1 MTKVNAK
8 PPGLNLKTSAF
19 IETFSPSLLEFTL
32 YTFGVT
38 TTTHETTLA
47 YLTLLSA
54 KGLGPRRIKVL
65 LEHFGS
71 ATTILEADKQALAE
85 VEGFGE
91 VTIKSIEEA
100 RKNDWARKELE
111 RAEKLAI
118 KLIHFESED
127 YPQPLKQI
135 YDPPPLLYVRGKLP
149 TSERA
154 VGIVGTRDATD
165 YAMKFSEALARDLV
179 NANVT
184 VVSGLALGIDSAA
197 HRGAVNTDQGQT
209 IAVLGSAVNVIY
221 PKQNE
226 ALAKRI
232 EEGHGAIISEYAIGT
247 GPTATNFPG
256 RNRIINGLSSGVVVV
271 EAGEKSGA
279 LITSDY
285 ALEEG
290 RTVFAVPGRV
300 GDTKAKGTLNL
311 LKQGAVLVQSVEDI
325 LNEFGWTGQAVL
337 KDAPTVQLSGLE
349 EKVVS
354 SIKQLGNPLLDDLL
368 GATDLPISE
377 LLKTLTLLEL
387 KGVVRTLP
395 GGRYS
400 CL

>member
-1 MTKVNAK
+1 
-8 PPGLNLKTSAF
+8 L
-19 IETFSPSLLEFTL
+19 
-32 YTFGVT
+32 GVT
-38 TTTHETTLA
+38 VKAHETTLA

-54 KGLGPRRIKVL
+54 KGLGPRRIKML

-71 ATTILEADKQALAE
+71 ALTILEADKQALYE
-85 VEGFGE
+85 VEGFGNI
-91 VTIKSIEEA
+91 TIQALEEA
-100 RKNDWARKELE
+100 KKNDWAEKELG
-111 RAEKLAI
+111 RAEKLSI
-118 KLIHFESED
+118 QLVHFESET
-127 YPQPLKQI
+127 YPNVLKQI
-135 YDPPPLLYVRGKLP
+135 YDPPPLLYVCGVLP

-154 VGIVGTRDATD
+154 IGIVGTRDASD
-165 YAMKFSEALARDLV
+165 YAMKFTETLARDLS

-184 VVSGLALGIDSAA
+184 IVSGLALGIDSAA
-197 HRGAVNTDQGQT
+197 HRGAVSTEHGQT

-232 EEGHGAIISEYAIGT
+232 EEGHGAIISEYPIST

-256 RNRIINGLSSGVVVV
+256 RNRIINGLSNGVVVV

-300 GDTKAKGTLNL
+300 GDMKAKGTLGL
-311 LKQGAVLVQSVEDI
+311 LKQGAVLVQNVDDI
-325 LNEFGWTGQAVL
+325 LNEFGWTNHATA
-337 KDAPTVQLSGLE
+337 KDAPTIQLSSVE
-349 EKVVS
+349 EKIVS
-354 SIKQLGNPLLDDLL
+354 SIKKLSNPLLDDLL
-368 GATDLPISE
+368 HATKLPVSE

-387 KGVVRTLP
+387 KGVVKTLP

>member
-1 MTKVNAK
+1 V
-8 PPGLNLKTSAF
+8 
-19 IETFSPSLLEFTL
+19 TL
-32 YTFGVT
+32 
-38 TTTHETTLA
+38 TTHETTLA

-54 KGLGPRRIKVL
+54 KGLGPRRIKML

-71 ATTILEADKQALAE
+71 AMTILEADKHSLSE
-85 VEGFGE
+85 VEGFGG
-91 VTIKSIEEA
+91 VTIGAIEEA
-100 RKNDWARKELE
+100 KKKDWAEKELE
-111 RAEKLAI
+111 RATNLKIQLV
-118 KLIHFESED
+118 HFESD
-127 YPQPLKQI
+127 AYPKALKQI
-135 YDPPPLLYVRGKLP
+135 YDPPPLLYVRGNLP

-154 VGIVGTRDATD
+154 IGIVGTRDASD
-165 YAMKFSEALARDLV
+165 YAMKFSEALAQNLA
-179 NANVT
+179 NANIT

-197 HRGAVNTDQGQT
+197 HRGAVNTEQGQT
-209 IAVLGSAVNVIY
+209 IAVLGSAVNIIY

-232 EEGHGAIISEYAIGT
+232 EEGHGAIISEYTIGT
-247 GPTATNFPG
+247 QPAATNFPG
-256 RNRIINGLSSGVVVV
+256 RNRIINGLSRGVVVV

-300 GDTKAKGTLNL
+300 SDSKAKGTLNL
-311 LKQGAVLVQSVEDI
+311 LKQGAVLVQSVDDI
-325 LNEFGWTGQAVL
+325 LNEFSWTSNTAV
-337 KDAPTVQLSGLE
+337 KDSSTIQLSATE
-349 EKVVS
+349 ETVVS
-354 SIKQLGNPLLDDLL
+354 SIKKLSNPLLDDLL
-368 GATDLPISE
+368 SSTELPISE

>member
-1 MTKVNAK
+1 V
-8 PPGLNLKTSAF
+8 
-19 IETFSPSLLEFTL
+19 
-32 YTFGVT
+32 
-38 TTTHETTLA
+38 TTHETTLA

-54 KGLGPRRIKVL
+54 KGLGPRRIKML
-65 LEHFGS
+65 FEHFGS
-71 ATTILEADKQALAE
+71 AMTILEADKQTLAE
-85 VEGFGE
+85 VEGFGT
-91 VTIKSIEEA
+91 VTIQAIEEA
-100 RKNDWARKELE
+100 KKNDWAEKELE
-111 RAEKLAI
+111 RADNLNI
-118 KLIHFESED
+118 QLVHFESEN
-127 YPQPLKQI
+127 YPNPLKQI
-135 YDPPPLLYVRGKLP
+135 YDPPPLLYVRGVLP
-149 TSERA
+149 LSERA
-154 VGIVGTRDATD
+154 IGIVGTRDASE
-165 YAMKFSEALARDLV
+165 YAMKFTETLARDLSD
-179 NANVT
+179 ANIT

-197 HRGAVNTDQGQT
+197 HRGAVSTENGQT

-226 ALAKRI
+226 SLAKRI

-256 RNRIINGLSSGVVVV
+256 RNRIINGLSNGVVVV

-300 GDTKAKGTLNL
+300 GDTKAKGTLAL
-311 LKQGAVLVQSVEDI
+311 LKQGAVLVQSVDDV
-325 LNEFGWTGQAVL
+325 LNEFGWTNHAAP
-337 KDAPTVQLSGLE
+337 KDAPTIQLSAIE
-349 EKVVS
+349 AKTVS
-354 SIKQLGNPLLDDLL
+354 SIKKLSNPLLDDLL
-368 GATDLPISE
+368 HATELPVSE

-387 KGVVRTLP
+387 KGVVKALP

>member
-1 MTKVNAK
+1 MTA
-8 PPGLNLKTSAF
+8 
-19 IETFSPSLLEFTL
+19 
-32 YTFGVT
+32 
-38 TTTHETTLA
+38 TTHETTLA

-54 KGLGPRRIKVL
+54 KGLGPRRIKML

-71 ATTILEADKQALAE
+71 ALSILEADKQALSD
-85 VEGFGE
+85 VEGFGD
-91 VTIKSIEEA
+91 VTIRAIEEA
-100 RKNDWARKELE
+100 KKTDWSEKELE
-111 RAEKLAI
+111 RATNLNI
-118 KLIHFESED
+118 QLVHFESES
-127 YPQPLKQI
+127 YPKALKQI
-135 YDPPPLLYVRGKLP
+135 YDPPPLLYVRGQLP

-154 VGIVGTRDATD
+154 IGIVGTRDASD
-165 YAMKFSEALARDLV
+165 YALKFSEALARDLS
-179 NANVT
+179 NANVI

-197 HRGAVNTDQGQT
+197 HRGAVSTEHGQT
-209 IAVLGSAVNVIY
+209 VAVLGSAVNIIY

-226 ALAKRI
+226 SLAKRI

-247 GPTATNFPG
+247 QPAATNFPG
-256 RNRIINGLSSGVVVV
+256 RNRIINGLSKGVVVV

-300 GDTKAKGTLNL
+300 SDSKAKGTLGL
-311 LKQGAVLVQSVEDI
+311 LKQGAVLVQAAEDV
-325 LNEFGWTGQAVL
+325 LNEFAWMNHTSA
-337 KDAPTVQLSGLE
+337 KDAPILQLSAVE
-349 EKVVS
+349 EKIVS
-354 SIKQLGNPLLDDLL
+354 STKKLGNPLLDDLL

-377 LLKTLTLLEL
+377 LIKTLTLLEL
-387 KGVVRTLP
+387 KGIVKAIP

>member
-1 MTKVNAK
+1 
-8 PPGLNLKTSAF
+8 
-19 IETFSPSLLEFTL
+19 
-32 YTFGVT
+32 VT
-38 TTTHETTLA
+38 VTTHETTLA

-54 KGLGPRRIKVL
+54 KGLGPRRIKML

-71 ATTILEADKQALAE
+71 AMRILEADKQALAE
-85 VEGFGE
+85 VEGLGN
-91 VTIKSIEEA
+91 VTIQAIAEA
-100 RKNDWARKELE
+100 KKNDWAEKELE
-111 RAEKLAI
+111 RSNSLNI
-118 KLIHFESED
+118 QLVHFEDES
-127 YPQPLKQI
+127 YPKALKQI
-135 YDPPPLLYVRGKLP
+135 YDPPPLLYVRGELP

-154 VGIVGTRDATD
+154 IGIVGTRDASD
-165 YAMKFSEALARDLV
+165 YAMKFSEALAQNLA

-197 HRGAVNTDQGQT
+197 HRGAVSPEHGQT

-247 GPTATNFPG
+247 QPAATNFPG
-256 RNRIINGLSSGVVVV
+256 RNRIINGLSKGVVVV

-300 GDTKAKGTLNL
+300 SDSKAKGTLNL
-311 LKQGAVLVQSVEDI
+311 LKQGAVLVQSAEDI
-325 LNEFGWTGQAVL
+325 LNEFGWTGTTAA
-337 KDAPTVQLSGLE
+337 KDAPTIQLSAIE
-349 EKVVS
+349 ERIVS
-354 SIKQLGNPLLDDLL
+354 SIKKLSNPLLDDLL
-368 GATDLPISE
+368 SSTELPIPE
-377 LLKTLTLLEL
+377 LIKTLTLLEL
-387 KGVVRTLP
+387 KGVTKQLP
-395 GGRYS
+395 GGRYT

>member
-1 MTKVNAK
+1 VT
-8 PPGLNLKTSAF
+8 
-19 IETFSPSLLEFTL
+19 
-32 YTFGVT
+32 VT
-38 TTTHETTLA
+38 TQETTLA

-54 KGLGPRRIKVL
+54 KGLGPRRIKML

-71 ATTILEADKQALAE
+71 ALTILEADKQALSE
-85 VEGFGE
+85 VEGFGD
-91 VTIKSIEEA
+91 VTIQAIAEA
-100 RKNDWARKELE
+100 KKKDWAEKELE
-111 RAEKLAI
+111 RANNLNI
-118 KLIHFESED
+118 QLVHFEDER
-127 YPQPLKQI
+127 YPRALKQI
-135 YDPPPLLYVRGKLP
+135 YDPPPLLYVRGVLP

-154 VGIVGTRDATD
+154 VGIVGTRDASD
-165 YAMKFSEALARDLV
+165 YAMKFTETLARDLS
-179 NANVT
+179 NTNVT

-197 HRGAVNTDQGQT
+197 HRGAVSTENGQT

-232 EEGHGAIISEYAIGT
+232 EEGRGAIISEYTIGT

-256 RNRIINGLSSGVVVV
+256 RNRIINGSSSGVVVV

-300 GDTKAKGTLNL
+300 GDTKAKGTLAL
-311 LKQGAVLVQSVEDI
+311 LKQGAVLVQSVDDI
-325 LNEFGWTGQAVL
+325 LNEFGWMSHATQSVV
-337 KDAPTVQLSGLE
+337 PTIQLSSLE
-349 EKVVS
+349 EKIVS
-354 SIKQLGNPLLDDLL
+354 SIKKLSNPLLDDLL
-368 GATDLPISE
+368 HATELPVSE

-387 KGVVRTLP
+387 KSVVKTLP
-395 GGRYS
+395 GGRYT

>member
-1 MTKVNAK
+1 V
-8 PPGLNLKTSAF
+8 
-19 IETFSPSLLEFTL
+19 TL
-32 YTFGVT
+32 QA
-38 TTTHETTLA
+38 HETTLA

-54 KGLGPRRIKVL
+54 KGLGSRRIKML

-71 ATTILEADKQALAE
+71 ALTILEADKRAIAE
-85 VEGFGE
+85 VEGFGD
-91 VTIKSIEEA
+91 VTIQAIEEA
-100 RKNDWARKELE
+100 KRKDWADKELE
-111 RAEKLAI
+111 RANNLNI
-118 KLIHFESED
+118 QLVHFEDER
-127 YPQPLKQI
+127 YPKALKQI
-135 YDPPPLLYVRGKLP
+135 YDPPPLLYVRGTLP

-154 VGIVGTRDATD
+154 IGIVGTRDASD
-165 YAMKFSEALARDLV
+165 YAMKFSETLAQNLA

-197 HRGAVNTDQGQT
+197 HRGAVNVEQGQT

-226 ALAKRI
+226 VLAKRI

-256 RNRIINGLSSGVVVV
+256 RNRIINGLSKGVVVV

-300 GDTKAKGTLNL
+300 SDSKAKGTLNL
-311 LKQGAVLVQSVEDI
+311 LKQGAVLVQSAEDI
-325 LNEFGWTGQAVL
+325 LNEFTWTSQATP
-337 KDAPTVQLSGLE
+337 KDTPTVQLSAIE
-349 EKVVS
+349 EKIVS
-354 SIKQLGNPLLDDLL
+354 SVKKLGNPLLDDLL
-368 GATDLPISE
+368 SVTELPISE
-377 LLKTLTLLEL
+377 LIKTLTLLEL
-387 KGVVRTLP
+387 KGVVKTLP
-395 GGRYS
+395 GGRYT